1 MKDTLKKEEETPK
14 LRQILVETDGAQ
26 IWIRKAETSK
36 IELVAICNMVIAH
49 VTKEEITPT
58 E

>member
-49 VTKEEITPT
+49 VTKDKLTPT